1 MKDPSLYR
9 KRIIPN
15 EVINLKDDI
24 ILHIDENVIVT
35 KWNVLKPKN
44 EFCRGF
50 SCYFVRKGYKI
61 SKFIDKND
69 QLVYYYCDIIESYF
83 DEQDNT
89 YVFTDLLADV
99 IVYENGM
106 VKVVDLAEISE
117 AMDLGLITS
126 NQVKNCL
133 KILDNLLDT
142 IYKGELISLIED
154 YI

>member
-1 MKDPSLYR
+1 M
-9 KRIIPN
+9 
-15 EVINLKDDI
+15 
-24 ILHIDENVIVT
+24 
-35 KWNVLKPKN
+35 
-44 EFCRGF
+44 
-50 SCYFVRKGYKI
+50 
-61 SKFIDKND
+61 
-69 QLVYYYCDIIESYF
+69 
-83 DEQDNT
+83 
-89 YVFTDLLADV
+89 